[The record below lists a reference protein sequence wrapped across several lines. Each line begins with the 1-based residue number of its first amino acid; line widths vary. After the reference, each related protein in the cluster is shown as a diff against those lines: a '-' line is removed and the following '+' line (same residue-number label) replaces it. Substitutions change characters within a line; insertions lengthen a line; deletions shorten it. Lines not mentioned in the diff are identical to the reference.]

1 MIELDP
7 TAVLLGLSM
16 ILLAAT
22 TTVSLLVHR
31 HPPAAR
37 ALFGLLAVSFVALIG
52 IVSMDLAGA
61 GIRTVVTQDTA
72 LVSLVAA
79 THRRLLMILPLV
91 LVGTSLLILSV
102 YHDRIGER
110 HARDY
115 RNAIAFSTGLSL
127 ISVIVIAI
135 ESMI

>member
-1 MIELDP
+1 MIQLDS

-16 ILLAAT
+16 ILLAASA
-22 TTVSLLVHR
+22 TVSLLVHR

-52 IVSMDLAGA
+52 VVSVDLAGA
-61 GIRTVVTQDTA
+61 GVRTVVTEDAA

-79 THRRLLMILPLV
+79 THRRLLTILPLV
-91 LVGTSLLILSV
+91 LVGTSLAILSV
-102 YHDRIGER
+102 YQERVGER

-115 RNAIAFSTGLSL
+115 RNAVAFSSGLSL
-127 ISVIVIAI
+127 IAVIVIAI
-135 ESMI
+135 ETMI